1 MMVNHANSGEVD
13 MDTPSKRIITRL
25 KLYEQVWQRPTTLMA
40 KEFGL
45 SDVGFAKLCKRN
57 DIPKPPRGY
66 WAMLQA
72 GKAPPREELPMPG
85 RDWEIEITRHATKD
99 KRKKL
104 ERERQFEEERK
115 SEADRLD
122 PLTAS
127 PSSILDK
134 ADKYTEEK
142 PPYSGGYSAGTS
154 THYQDEAERK
164 SEFFRKRWLYD
175 RFNGRSR

>member
-1 MMVNHANSGEVD
+1 
-13 MDTPSKRIITRL
+13 MDAPSKRIVTRL

-57 DIPKPPRGY
+57 GIPKPPRGY

-72 GKAPPREELPMPG
+72 GKAPPREELPTPG
-85 RDWEIEITRHATKD
+85 RDWEIEITRHATKEERE
-99 KRKKL
+99 KP

-127 PSSILDK
+127 PSSTLDK
-134 ADKYTEEK
+134 SDKYSEGKT
-142 PPYSGGYSAGTS
+142 PVFGGYGVGAL
-154 THYQDEAERK
+154 THDQDEAERK

>member
-1 MMVNHANSGEVD
+1 MNA
-13 MDTPSKRIITRL
+13 PSKSIITRL

-57 DIPKPPRGY
+57 DIPRPPRGY
-66 WAMLQA
+66 WAMLQV
-72 GKAPPREELPMPG
+72 GKAPPRAELPMPG
-85 RDWEIEITRHATKD
+85 RDWEIEITRHTTKE
-99 KRKKL
+99 
-104 ERERQFEEERK
+104 EREKQEHERQFEEERK

-122 PLTAS
+122 SLTAS

-134 ADKYTEEK
+134 ADKYKEEK
-142 PPYSGGYSAGTS
+142 QPMFGACGAEPT
-154 THYQDEAERK
+154 THYLDEAERK